1 MLGKIAAPKMG
12 TTRPATILQTHR
24 SQDGASPESVPH
36 CPRHAR
42 AQLRHPEIRRQSSR
56 YGLLCEMPAQV
67 LYSIRLSARPRR
79 RGAVFAGQVRDA
91 QVSRRAKEITIGE
104 GERPRSESTRPAPY
118 LKVASHSIAILCI
131 LLTVMVPQVFLFT
144 RYLTMEQPY
153 GGQQIEEKNP
163 I

>member
-24 SQDGASPESVPH
+24 SHDGASPESVPH

-42 AQLRHPEIRRQSSR
+42 AQLRHPEVRRQSSR

-79 RGAVFAGQVRDA
+79 RGAVFAGQVRHA

-104 GERPRSESTRPAPY
+104 GERPRSESTHPCPVS
-118 LKVASHSIAILCI
+118 K
-131 LLTVMVPQVFLFT
+131 
-144 RYLTMEQPY
+144 
-153 GGQQIEEKNP
+153 G
-163 I
+163 